1 MIAVLTLL
9 LIVYGS
15 LYPFAFTNTH
25 TPILAWVWGAGV
37 DGVRD
42 AILNLFLYF
51 PVGFLIGGKRG
62 LATVVAI
69 SASCECLQSFDLGR
83 VSSLPDLLLNTAGG
97 ALGVWAASYW
107 TRPILPST
115 AVVGLAL
122 MARAFPFLPSLHVH
136 VSGFRIEQAMF
147 ATVDWMAISAA
158 LESRRLLALASLV
171 VPARMLI
178 LDQTTSLS
186 EIAGVL
192 VALIWRMPRSCLGPA
207 MLASIVV
214 RELMPLRF
222 SHAPQAF
229 AWIPFAA
236 LLSSGAAASV
246 VFLSKLSL
254 YMTAL
259 WLVRPSATRL
269 TVPAFAI
276 AAVVLILEWIQRYL
290 PGRTPDVT
298 EALLVLVAAAALSVF
313 RTTTS

>member
-1 MIAVLTLL
+1 MTALLTLL

-15 LYPFAFTNTH
+15 LYPFVFTDTH
-25 TPILAWVWGAGV
+25 MPMLAWVWGAGV

-42 AILNLFLYF
+42 AVLNLFLYF

-62 LATVVAI
+62 IAVVAAV
-69 SASCECLQSFDLGR
+69 SASCECLQAFDLGR
-83 VSSLPDLLLNTAGG
+83 VSSLPDLLLNTGGG
-97 ALGVWAASYW
+97 ALGVWAAAHW

-122 MARAFPFLPSLHVH
+122 LARTFPFFPSLHVH
-136 VSGFRIEQAMF
+136 VSGFRIEQAVF
-147 ATVDWMAISAA
+147 ATIDWMAIGAA
-158 LESRRLLALASLV
+158 LESRRLLVLASLV

-178 LDQTTSLS
+178 VDQTTSLS

-192 VALIWRMPRSCLGPA
+192 VALLCRVPRRCLGPL
-207 MLASIVV
+207 MLASIVG
-214 RELMPLRF
+214 RELMPLQF
-222 SHAPQAF
+222 SASPQGF

-236 LLSSGAAASV
+236 LIGSGAAASV

-254 YMTAL
+254 YATAL
-259 WLVRPSATRL
+259 WLLRPTATRL
-269 TVPAFAI
+269 TWPAFAI
-276 AAVVLILEWIQRYL
+276 AAVVLVLEWIQRYL

-313 RTTTS
+313 RTTS